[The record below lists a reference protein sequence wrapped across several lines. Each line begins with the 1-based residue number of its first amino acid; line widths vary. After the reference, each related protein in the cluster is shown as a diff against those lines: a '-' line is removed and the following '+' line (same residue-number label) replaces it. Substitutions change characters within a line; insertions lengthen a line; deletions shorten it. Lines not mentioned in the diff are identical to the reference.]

1 VIGDH
6 QKPRRTAAAR
16 MEKPKEKHTRGIR
29 DGTFFSKRSVFALG
43 VAVNVGDGRD
53 AWVAQK

>member
-1 VIGDH
+1 V
-6 QKPRRTAAAR
+6 
-16 MEKPKEKHTRGIR
+16 EEPKEKHTRGIR